1 MIYLD
6 VLCDFQKSNCVE
18 RETDKTINFLSEMLK
33 NRLSYWIRNV
43 LKQIL
48 TGLNHDIITS
58 IFYRIDFIE
67 KMILNFRIWLLLLSD
82 NESWVSDIGVLQLSF
97 IQMFIRSQ
105 KQVNNLGAYIYILN
119 QSPISTNHKLRS
131 INSVLFTFAN

>member
-67 KMILNFRIWLLLLSD
+67 KLILNFRIWLLLLSD

-105 KQVNNLGAYIYILN
+105 KQVNNLRAYIYILN
-119 QSPISTNHKLRS
+119 QSPISTNHKWRS
-131 INSVLFTFAN
+131 IK

>member
-67 KMILNFRIWLLLLSD
+67 KLILNFRIWLLLLSD

-105 KQVNNLGAYIYILN
+105 KQVNNLRAYIYILN

>member
-6 VLCDFQKSNCVE
+6 VLCDFQKSKCVE

-119 QSPISTNHKLRS
+119 QSPISANHKLRS
-131 INSVLFTFAN
+131 IK

>member
-67 KMILNFRIWLLLLSD
+67 KLILNFRIWLLLLSD

-97 IQMFIRSQ
+97 IQMFIQ

-131 INSVLFTFAN
+131 IK

>member
-131 INSVLFTFAN
+131 IK

>member
-67 KMILNFRIWLLLLSD
+67 NFRIWLLLLSD

-131 INSVLFTFAN
+131 IK

>member
-105 KQVNNLGAYIYILN
+105 KQVNNLRAYIYILN

-131 INSVLFTFAN
+131 IK

>member
-48 TGLNHDIITS
+48 TGLNHDMITS

-67 KMILNFRIWLLLLSD
+67 KLILNFRIWLLLLSD

-105 KQVNNLGAYIYILN
+105 KQVNNLRAYIYILN

-131 INSVLFTFAN
+131 IK

>member
-67 KMILNFRIWLLLLSD
+67 KLILNFRIWLLLLSD

-105 KQVNNLGAYIYILN
+105 KQVNNLRAYIYILN

-131 INSVLFTFAN
+131 IK

>member
-18 RETDKTINFLSEMLK
+18 RETDKTINFLSEMLT

-67 KMILNFRIWLLLLSD
+67 KLILNFRIWLLLLSD

-105 KQVNNLGAYIYILN
+105 KQVNNLRAYIYILN

-131 INSVLFTFAN
+131 IK

>member
-67 KMILNFRIWLLLLSD
+67 KLILNFRIWLLLLSD

-131 INSVLFTFAN
+131 IK